1 MQLGSMRERIAIE
14 REQRVSNGQ
23 GGFVMTWA
31 TVASGVAAKIEGQSG
46 NEAITA
52 GIERSSVRWR
62 VQIRDHHRA
71 TAKDRLIWN
80 SLKLAV
86 VSAMPDPNNRG
97 IQLLICESG
106 LSL

>member
-1 MQLGSMRERIAIE
+1 MRLGPMRERVAIE
-14 REQRVSNGQ
+14 RETRTPNGQ
-23 GGFVMTWA
+23 GGFAMTWVVIVSA
-31 TVASGVAAKIEGQSG
+31 VPARIEGQSG

-52 GIERSSVRWR
+52 GIERSAVRWR
-62 VQIRDHHRA
+62 VQMREHNRV
-71 TAKDRLIWN
+71 TAKDRLIWGD
-80 SLKLAV
+80 LKLAV